1 MVQLPPTKHRILLL
15 DTGPLGFVTHP
26 RKFKDIQV
34 RFGEML
40 LAGEDVRIPAIADY
54 ELRRELIQTNSMTS
68 WNRLDER

>member
-40 LAGEDVRIPAIADY
+40 LAGEDVRIPAIAD
-54 ELRRELIQTNSMTS
+54 
-68 WNRLDER
+68 